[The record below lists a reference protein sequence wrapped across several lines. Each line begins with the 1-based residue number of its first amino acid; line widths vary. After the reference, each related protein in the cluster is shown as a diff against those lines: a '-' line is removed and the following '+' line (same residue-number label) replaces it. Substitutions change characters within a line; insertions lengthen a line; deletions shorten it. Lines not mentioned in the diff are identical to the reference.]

1 MSSNEA
7 ESGRSGMW
15 ERGVG
20 KCPTRLDGARLVPFT
35 ADPPTPVQPPFS
47 HISFKVDL
55 KFQSG
60 RPRYE
65 GGGGRRGRRGEVGSG
80 GRSVL

>member
-35 ADPPTPVQPPFS
+35 ADPPTPTPAS
-47 HISFKVDL
+47 
-55 KFQSG
+55 FQS
-60 RPRYE
+60 YFI
-65 GGGGRRGRRGEVGSG
+65 
-80 GRSVL
+80 

>member
-1 MSSNEA
+1 MSSIEGLEVA
-7 ESGRSGMW
+7 GVG
-15 ERGVG
+15 RGVG

-35 ADPPTPVQPPFS
+35 AQPPPFITQS
-47 HISFKVDL
+47 VHSYLSQVFKADL

-60 RPRYE
+60 RPRHE
-65 GGGGRRGRRGEVGSG
+65 GGGRRGRSG